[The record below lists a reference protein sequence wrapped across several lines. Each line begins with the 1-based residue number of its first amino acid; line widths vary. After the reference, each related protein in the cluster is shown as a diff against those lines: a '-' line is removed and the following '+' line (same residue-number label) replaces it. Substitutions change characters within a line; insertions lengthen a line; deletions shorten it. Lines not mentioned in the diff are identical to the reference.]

1 MKNKSVEK
9 KEIEV
14 CGEMIN
20 NIDMPE
26 MYRLAAANKA
36 ELEKTVRGVMAKQ
49 SYKNPGSVMAMLESD
64 LG

>member
-1 MKNKSVEK
+1 MKNKSGER

-36 ELEKTVRGVMAKQ
+36 QLEMTVRGIMAKQ
-49 SYKNPGSVMAMLESD
+49 GYKKPGSVMAMLESD